1 MTFTVTVRAAPGN
14 PHDTDVTLVRPTV
27 ATEDLTLDAGS
38 GKVALPSTVTITTTP
53 ENGATAAIPWKN
65 SSNETV
71 TVANAAGNYTGTI
84 TVTPKTGFTLDG
96 ATYTLNNASVQADAL
111 TVTVTVNAAANN

>member
-1 MTFTVTVRAAPGN
+1 MTAVA
-14 PHDTDVTLVRPTV
+14 LTV
-27 ATEDLTLDAGS
+27 ANEDLTRGADS

-53 ENGATAAIPWKN
+53 ENGATAAITWKN

-71 TVANAAGNYTGTI
+71 TEANAAGDYTGTI

-96 ATYTLNNASVQADAL
+96 ATYTLNDASVQADAL